1 MLNPP
6 DEDDDLPPEEEKPR
20 YLLPGGAKDLGDVLL
35 PKSVSVPDPIS
46 VGDLAVALHI
56 KPFILIAALM
66 DLNIFASLN
75 MKLDFDT
82 VSSFCSR
89 HGVVVYKII

>member
-1 MLNPP
+1 MNPP
-6 DEDDDLPPEEEKPR
+6 DEDDDPPPEEEKPR

-56 KPFILIAALM
+56 KPFILIAALI
-66 DLNIFASLN
+66 DLNIFASLS
-75 MKLDFDT
+75 MTLDFDT
-82 VSSFCSR
+82 VSSFCTR
-89 HGVVVYKII
+89 HGVVAHKII